1 MAWNEPG
8 KKGRDPWGDRGN
20 AKDLDEVVR
29 RIQQRLQGFFG
40 GGNGDSNKLFGSL
53 FVGIAVV
60 AWVMFTG
67 VYTVDAAER
76 GVELRFGKYLQT
88 TTPGLHIHLPWPMV
102 THQVVNVDS
111 IKSFSHRTQMFTK
124 DENLVEIDMVVQ
136 YVINDVEDYLFKIR
150 DPELTVRD
158 VSESAIR
165 EVVGTSTLEAVL
177 GADRPKIPQQAMQI
191 IQETLDGYQAGV
203 LISSVNLQQVQFPSD
218 VKGATD
224 DVVKAREDK
233 ERFENEAKAYAND
246 LVPKARGQAARRI
259 QEAEAYREQVVAE
272 AEGDAQRFLKVLAQY
287 QAAPSVTRE
296 RLYLETMEQVLG
308 RNAKVILDT
317 EGNGNLIYLPVDRLL
332 EQSGAR
338 RFTDDSGGHRFST
351 SSGKS
356 SDNTNSRDDDDYRS
370 RRNRQ

>member
-8 KKGRDPWGDRGN
+8 KKGRDPWGDRGD
-20 AKDLDEVVR
+20 AQDLDEVVR

-40 GGNGDSNKLFGSL
+40 GGNGDSNKLLGFLFG
-53 FVGIAVV
+53 GIAVA
-60 AWVMFTG
+60 AWVLFTG

-88 TTPGLHIHLPWPMV
+88 TMPGLHIHLPWPMV
-102 THQVVNVDS
+102 THQVENVDS
-111 IKSFSHRTQMFTK
+111 IRNFSHRTQMFTK

-150 DPELTVRD
+150 DPALTVQD

-177 GADRPKIPQQAMQI
+177 GADRPKIPQQTMQI
-191 IQETLDGYQAGV
+191 IQETLDDYQAGV

-246 LVPKARGQAARRI
+246 VVPKARGRAARRI

-272 AEGDAQRFLKVLAQY
+272 AEGDAQRFLQILTQY
-287 QAAPSVTRE
+287 QAAPGVTRE

-338 RFTDDSGGHRFST
+338 RFTDDSGGNRFST

-356 SDNTNSRDDDDYRS
+356 SDNNNSRDDDDYRS